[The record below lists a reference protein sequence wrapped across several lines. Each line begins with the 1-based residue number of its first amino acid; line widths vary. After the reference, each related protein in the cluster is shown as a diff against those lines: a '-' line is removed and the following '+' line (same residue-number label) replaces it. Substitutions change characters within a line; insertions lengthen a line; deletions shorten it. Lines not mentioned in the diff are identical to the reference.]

1 MTRQKKESV
10 LNHAHQ
16 QNLFDPRHAR
26 KLFLIGAGGVNSWVG
41 EFSGRAGIT
50 EIEAWDHDIVKSHNL
65 PMSCYL
71 RKHIGMYKVDALAQI
86 LHDHFDIDIIVHRER
101 YCGQKD
107 LHGGAVACG
116 VDVMEREL
124 EDGIWVEGGRKH
136 VWENVLNNK
145 GRVDIF
151 TDTRLLGAYVEV
163 LAIDPKVEEERI
175 LYKDLFFD
183 DGDAA
188 RQTCGNH
195 GIVYSTTSAANAVVA
210 NITQFW
216 EHSTKK
222 LRHRVRTDI
231 LLEV

>member
-16 QNLFDPRHAR
+16 QNLFDPPNAR
-26 KLFLIGAGGVNSWVG
+26 PLKLIGTGGVNSWLGV
-41 EFSGRAGIT
+41 FAARAGIT
-50 EIEAWDHDIVKSHNL
+50 DMEAWDHDIVKSHNL

-86 LHDHFDIDIIVHRER
+86 LHDDFDIDIVVHRER
-101 YCGQKD
+101 YWGQEA
-107 LHGGAVACG
+107 LYGGAVACG
-116 VDVMEREL
+116 VDVMKGEL
-124 EDGIWVEGGRKH
+124 EDGVWVEGGREH
-136 VWENVLNNK
+136 VWENVLINK

-151 TDTRLLGAYVEV
+151 TDTRLLGAYAEV

-175 LYKDLFFD
+175 LYKDLFFPD
-183 DGDAA
+183 EEAV

-195 GIVYSTTSAANAVVA
+195 SIVYSTTSAASAVLA

-216 EHSTKK
+216 EHGTKK